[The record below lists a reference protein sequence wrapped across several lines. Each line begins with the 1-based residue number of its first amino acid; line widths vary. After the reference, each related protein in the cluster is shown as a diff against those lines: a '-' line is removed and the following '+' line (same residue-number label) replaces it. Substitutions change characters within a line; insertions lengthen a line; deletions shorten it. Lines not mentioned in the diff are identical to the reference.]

1 MVSQARLHDAFGE
14 IIYAVAIADGLIQE
28 EEIEVIEE
36 KLAEFSW
43 GYDAKWSFNWERKKE
58 TELKDAYLKA
68 LDTLKENG
76 PTTSYYDLMNLLEEV
91 AKASD
96 GFEKNEGR
104 VISIFN
110 KSLKSHFLEFLDEN
124 GLMKKNS

>member
-28 EEIEVIEE
+28 EELKVIDE
-36 KLAEFSW
+36 KLADFSW
-43 GYDAKWSFNWERKKE
+43 GEDAKWSFNWERKKE
-58 TELKDAYLKA
+58 TQLKEAYLKA
-68 LDTLKENG
+68 LHTLKENG
-76 PTTSYYDLMNLLEEV
+76 PTPNYYDLINILEEV

-96 GFEKNEGR
+96 GFERKEGQ

-110 KSLKSHFLEFLDEN
+110 KTLKAHFLEFLNEN
-124 GLMKKNS
+124 GLIEKK

>member
-28 EEIEVIEE
+28 EEIKVIDE
-36 KLAEFSW
+36 KLAQFDW
-43 GYDAKWSFNWERKKE
+43 GEDAKWSFNWERKKE
-58 TELKDAYLKA
+58 TKLKDAYLKA
-68 LDTLKENG
+68 LETLKENG
-76 PTTSYYDLMNLLEEV
+76 PTPVYYDLIKLLEEV

-96 GFEKNEGR
+96 GFERKEGK

-124 GLMKKNS
+124 GLMNG

>member
-28 EEIEVIEE
+28 EELKLIDE
-36 KLAEFSW
+36 KLAHFSW
-43 GYDAKWSFNWERKKE
+43 GEDAKWSFNWERKKE
-58 TELKDAYLKA
+58 TQLKDAYLKA

-76 PTTSYYDLMNLLEEV
+76 PTSSYYDLINILEEV

-96 GFEKNEGR
+96 GFEKKEGQ

-110 KSLKSHFLEFLDEN
+110 KSLKSHFLEFLNDN
-124 GLMKKNS
+124 GLNNG

>member
-28 EEIEVIEE
+28 EELKLIDE
-36 KLAEFSW
+36 KLAQFSW
-43 GYDAKWSFNWERKKE
+43 GEDAKWSFNWERKKE
-58 TELKDAYLKA
+58 TKLKEAYLKA
-68 LDTLKENG
+68 LETLKENG
-76 PTTSYYDLMNLLEEV
+76 PTPSYYDLINILEEV

-96 GFEKNEGR
+96 GFERKEGQ

-110 KSLKSHFLEFLDEN
+110 KSLRSHFLEFLDEN
-124 GLMKKNS
+124 GLS

>member
-28 EEIEVIEE
+28 EELKTIDE
-36 KLAEFSW
+36 KLSQVSW
-43 GYDAKWSFNWERKKE
+43 GKDAKWSFNWERKKE
-58 TELKDAYLKA
+58 TQLKEAYLKA

-76 PTTSYYDLMNLLEEV
+76 PTPSYYDLINILEEV

-96 GFEKNEGR
+96 GFEKKEGQ

-110 KSLKSHFLEFLDEN
+110 KSLRSHFLEFLDEN
-124 GLMKKNS
+124 GLFNG

>member
-28 EEIEVIEE
+28 EELKLIDE
-36 KLAEFSW
+36 KLAQFSW
-43 GYDAKWSFNWERKKE
+43 GEDAKWSFNWERKKE
-58 TELKDAYLKA
+58 TQLKEAYLKA

-76 PTTSYYDLMNLLEEV
+76 PTKSYYDLINILEEV
-91 AKASD
+91 AKVSD
-96 GFEKNEGR
+96 GFEKKEGR

-124 GLMKKNS
+124 GLVKED

>member
-28 EEIEVIEE
+28 EELKLIDE
-36 KLAEFSW
+36 KLAQFSW
-43 GYDAKWSFNWERKKE
+43 GEDAKWSFNWERKKE
-58 TELKDAYLKA
+58 TKLKEAYLKA

-76 PTTSYYDLMNLLEEV
+76 PTASYYDLINILEEV

-96 GFEKNEGR
+96 GFEKKEGR

-110 KSLKSHFLEFLDEN
+110 KSLRSHFLEFLDEN
-124 GLMKKNS
+124 DLTNR

>member
-28 EEIEVIEE
+28 EELNVINE
-36 KLAEFSW
+36 KLSNFPW
-43 GYDAKWSFNWERKKE
+43 GEDAKWSFNWEVKKE
-58 TELKDAYLKA
+58 TQLKDAYLKA

-76 PTTSYYDLMNLLEEV
+76 PHPNYYDLINILEEV
-91 AKASD
+91 GKASN
-96 GFEKNEGR
+96 GFERKEGR

-110 KSLKSHFLEFLDEN
+110 KSLRAHFLEYLDEN
-124 GLMKKNS
+124 GLING